1 MNAISLCAAAAVVA
15 QRGDKHTA
23 KAKHTAQRLARGH
36 PVGLAVQKVRQNHA
50 HKALGAVQNA
60 AHRAAGQQRHGRVVE
75 EILCSGLPQAQPAGR
90 SQRFA
95 VRHRQRAA
103 VQRQTGQPDQRRAHH
118 KADTRKAQN
127 RRSIGGIN
135 RKQAVTQLDEGE
147 CRPPQHI
154 ADNSHQNGRRR
165 DGEKLV

>member
-1 MNAISLCAAAAVVA
+1 MNAIPFALPLPWLPSVA
-15 QRGDKHTA
+15 IKNTA
-23 KAKHTAQRLARGH
+23 KAKRTAQRLARGH
-36 PVGLAVQKVRQNHA
+36 PVGLAVQKVRQDHA
-50 HKALGAVQNA
+50 HKALGAVQDT
-60 AHRAAGQQRHGRVVE
+60 AHRAGQQRHGGVVE

-118 KADTRKAQN
+118 KTDTREAQN
-127 RRSIGGIN
+127 RRRIGGIN

-147 CRPPQHI
+147 RRPPQHI
-154 ADNSHQNGRRR
+154 ADNGHQNGRRR

>member
-1 MNAISLCAAAAVVA
+1 MIA
-15 QRGDKHTA
+15 QRGNQNTA
-23 KAKHTAQRLARGH
+23 KAKRTAQRLARGH
-36 PVGLAVQKVRQNHA
+36 PVSLAVQKVRQDHA
-50 HKALGAVQNA
+50 HKALGAVQDT
-60 AHRAAGQQRHGRVVE
+60 AHRAGQQRHCGVVE
-75 EILCSGLPQAQPAGR
+75 EILCSGLPQAQPTGR

-127 RRSIGGIN
+127 RRRIGGIN
-135 RKQAVTQLDEGE
+135 RKQPVAQLDEGE
-147 CRPPQHI
+147 RRPPQHI
-154 ADNSHQNGRRR
+154 ADNGHQNGRRR